1 MVAEALTLAVV
12 VLPVADYVHQAV
24 VVVVDCWRRAVVE
37 FAGIRSS
44 RRTPFVE
51 LAAAVV
57 AAAGAGDSLQHLAF
71 AV

>member
-12 VLPVADYVHQAV
+12 VLPVADYDHQA

-37 FAGIRSS
+37 FVGIRSS